1 VSSTVDDSRDLG
13 EELDQRVSAG
23 FEISLLWLRRDDNLI
38 VSIEDRKTGESFEL
52 PVSSEEALEVFNH
65 PFAYVAAREAGS
77 SEAARAGPSGRREN
91 AVDRDSRSTYN
102 EAALALHTDRGGRD
116 EAAAREPAAWARWG

>member
-1 VSSTVDDSRDLG
+1 MSSAVDDSKDLG

-23 FEISLLWLRRDDNLI
+23 FEISLLWLRRDNNLV

-65 PFAYVAAREAGS
+65 PFAYVAARGISQPTTRSGWTVWTAD
-77 SEAARAGPSGRREN
+77 GRR
-91 AVDRDSRSTYN
+91 
-102 EAALALHTDRGGRD
+102 
-116 EAAAREPAAWARWG
+116 

>member
-1 VSSTVDDSRDLG
+1 MSSAVDDSKDLG

-23 FEISLLWLRRDDNLI
+23 FEISLLWLRRDNNLV

-65 PFAYVAAREAGS
+65 PFAYVAARGS
-77 SEAARAGPSGRREN
+77 RKPTARSGWTVWTADGRR
-91 AVDRDSRSTYN
+91 
-102 EAALALHTDRGGRD
+102 
-116 EAAAREPAAWARWG
+116 

>member
-1 VSSTVDDSRDLG
+1 MSSTVDNEKDLG

-23 FEISLLWLRRDDNLI
+23 FEISLLWLRRDNNLI

-65 PFAYVAAREAGS
+65 PFAYVAARGS
-77 SEAARAGPSGRREN
+77 RQLGSRSGWTVWTAEGRR
-91 AVDRDSRSTYN
+91 
-102 EAALALHTDRGGRD
+102 
-116 EAAAREPAAWARWG
+116 

>member
-1 VSSTVDDSRDLG
+1 MSSAVDDSKDLG

-23 FEISLLWLRRDDNLI
+23 FEISLLWLRRDNNLV

-65 PFAYVAAREAGS
+65 PFAYVAARGS
-77 SEAARAGPSGRREN
+77 RQPATRSGWTVWTADGRR
-91 AVDRDSRSTYN
+91 
-102 EAALALHTDRGGRD
+102 
-116 EAAAREPAAWARWG
+116 